1 MRSQIARAAGFLAV
15 TSIPFSFEH
24 LGRGAAVDALVP
36 ALLTAL
42 AFAGLF
48 LLGGYIGMVVVGSAE
63 ARSDLAELR
72 SGSFAAVVLWTALF
86 WVWSSLGPL
95 VGAEHVPWILIS
107 HLLVVLGC
115 GFTVSMLRSAP
126 IRRGRLEV

>member
-15 TSIPFSFEH
+15 TSIPVCLEH
-24 LGRGAAVDALVP
+24 LGRGAAVDTPVP
-36 ALLTAL
+36 VLLTAL

-48 LLGGYIGMVVVGSAE
+48 LLGGYIGMVVVGSVE

-72 SGSFAAVVLWTALF
+72 CGAFAAVVLWTALF

-115 GFTVSMLRSAP
+115 GVTVSMLCSAP
-126 IRRGRLEV
+126 MRRGRVEV